1 MSTSTQAS
9 TALPR
14 AQTDPRGAGSAATVT
29 ALVPAAVLAPT
40 A

>member
-1 MSTSTQAS
+1 MSTSMQAS

-14 AQTDPRGAGSAATVT
+14 AQTDPRGARSAATVT
-29 ALVPAAVLAPT
+29 APAAALVPT